1 METLQP
7 EAGQEA
13 EVDAT
18 PPAVTPDPAE
28 APPAELPSALDALD
42 NLLDATL
49 DDLEDLPEF
58 TPFKPGAHKVT
69 ASFEEKEINDKQS
82 VELSFV
88 LIETLELADSQEEK
102 DAPGHISSIAF
113 MLDNEYGRG
122 NLKKC
127 AVPFGEALGLSTIRE
142 IVEGVKDVECLILT
156 TVRKDKQ
163 DPDRLYL
170 NVKEIQIT

>member
-1 METLQP
+1 METP
-7 EAGQEA
+7 
-13 EVDAT
+13 VDA
-18 PPAVTPDPAE
+18 
-28 APPAELPSALDALD
+28 LPENLDSLD

-58 TPFKPGAHKVT
+58 TPFKPGAHRVT

-88 LIETLELADSQEEK
+88 LIETMELANSQDEK

-113 MLDNEYGRG
+113 MLGNEYGRG

-127 AVPFGEALGLSTIRE
+127 AQPFGEALGFTTIRQ

-156 TVRKDKQ
+156 TTRKDKN

-170 NVKEIQIT
+170 NVKEIQVT

>member
-1 METLQP
+1 METPTP
-7 EAGQEA
+7 E
-13 EVDAT
+13 V
-18 PPAVTPDPAE
+18 
-28 APPAELPSALDALD
+28 PSQLDGLD

-88 LIETLELADSQEEK
+88 LIETLELADPQEEK
-102 DAPGHISSIAF
+102 DQPGHTSSIAF
-113 MLDNEYGRG
+113 MLENEFARG

-127 AVPFGEALGLSTIRE
+127 AKPFGEALGLSTVRQ

-156 TVRKDKQ
+156 TTRNDKQ

-170 NVKEIQIT
+170 QIKEIQVT

>member
-1 METLQP
+1 METSQP

-13 EVDAT
+13 AATPEVDT
-18 PPAVTPDPAE
+18 PE
-28 APPAELPSALDALD
+28 AAPEAELPDALSSLD

-88 LIETLELADSQEEK
+88 LIETLELADSQDTPDE
-102 DAPGHISSIAF
+102 PGHISSIAF

-127 AVPFGEALGLSTIRE
+127 AVPFGEALGLQTIRQ
-142 IVEGVKDVECLILT
+142 IVEEVKDVECLILT
-156 TVRKDKQ
+156 TVRKDKN

-170 NVKEIQIT
+170 NVKEVQIT